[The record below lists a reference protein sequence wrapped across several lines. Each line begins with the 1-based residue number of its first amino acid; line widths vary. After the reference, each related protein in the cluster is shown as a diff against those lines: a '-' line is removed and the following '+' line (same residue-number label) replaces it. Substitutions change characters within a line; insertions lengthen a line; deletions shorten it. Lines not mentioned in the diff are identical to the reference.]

1 MKNPYA
7 IGKKIYLR
15 APEPEDIDSDWYTWF
30 SDPETIKYLGDRNFP
45 NTKEKQQ
52 LFLEQIKNSNT
63 RIVLII
69 CDKENNESIGVCN
82 LSSIS
87 WIHRKADIAL
97 VIGNKAYRNGTT
109 AVETI
114 TLLLKIAF
122 QKLNLKKLL
131 TTRSSNNDLTKAIEK
146 VFGFKQV
153 GCLEDISFIEGKYH
167 NIIISQLKRENWV
180 KRNPNS
186 E

>member
-30 SDPETIKYLGDRNFP
+30 SDPETTKHLADRNLP

-52 LFLEQIKNSNT
+52 LFLEQIKDSNT

-69 CDKENNESIGVCN
+69 CNKENNEIIGVCN

-87 WIHRKADIAL
+87 WIHRKADLAL
-97 VIGNKAYRNGTT
+97 VIGNKAYKNGTT
-109 AVETI
+109 AIETM

-122 QKLNLKKLL
+122 QKLNLRNLL
-131 TTRSSNNDLTKAIEK
+131 THRSSNNDLTKAIEK
-146 VFGFKQV
+146 IFEFKQV
-153 GCLEDISFIEGKYH
+153 GCLEDMNFIEGKYQD
-167 NIIISQLKRENWV
+167 IIISQLKHENWV
-180 KRNPNS
+180 KRNPPK
-186 E
+186 

>member
-30 SDPETIKYLGDRNFP
+30 SDPETTKYLADRNLP

-52 LFLEQIKNSNT
+52 LFLEQIKDSNT

-69 CDKENNESIGVCN
+69 CNKENNEIIGVCN

-87 WIHRKADIAL
+87 WIHRKADLAL
-97 VIGNKAYRNGTT
+97 VIGNKAYKNGTT
-109 AVETI
+109 AIETM
-114 TLLLKIAF
+114 TLLLEIAF
-122 QKLNLKKLL
+122 QKLNLRNLL
-131 TTRSSNNDLTKAIEK
+131 THRSSNNDLTKAIEK
-146 VFGFKQV
+146 IFEFKQV
-153 GCLEDISFIEGKYH
+153 GCLEDMNFIEGKYQD
-167 NIIISQLKRENWV
+167 IIISQLKHENWV
-180 KRNPNS
+180 KRNPHK
-186 E
+186 